1 MKELLILG
9 TGCDKC
15 DRLEKLT
22 REAADSLGLE
32 YELRKVGEI
41 NDIISHGV
49 MVTPALVV
57 DGSVKCVGKVPSLD
71 DIKGYLA

>member
-15 DRLEKLT
+15 ERLEKLT
-22 REAADSLGLE
+22 REAADSLGLD

-57 DGSVKCVGKVPSLD
+57 DGTVKCVGKVPSLD

>member
-15 DRLEKLT
+15 ERLEKLT
-22 REAADSLGLE
+22 REAADGMSLE
-32 YELRKVGEI
+32 YDLRKVGEI
-41 NDIISHGV
+41 NDIIGYGV

-57 DGSVKCVGKVPSLD
+57 DGHVKCVGKVPSLD